1 MKQTDDSY
9 QQNDSNLASS
19 RMIQAGFLDSWG
31 FLGNLYG
38 YASDSYSSHLTVDFW
53 KDTESFVQGIGD
65 NEILNYSEDDG
76 KLIDKVLLSRD
87 LRRSIVA
94 TLIISK

>member
-9 QQNDSNLASS
+9 QQNEANLAEFAN
-19 RMIQAGFLDSWG
+19 RRIQAGFLDSWG

-53 KDTESFVQGIGD
+53 KDISHLTKEL
-65 NEILNYSEDDG
+65 EIMKY
-76 KLIDKVLLSRD
+76 
-87 LRRSIVA
+87 
-94 TLIISK
+94 LIIQRMMVN